1 MIRARPLAGTIGVVL
16 WQAYP
21 VERWAVVQYTD
32 GPFYYVPVGRK
43 HATKQGAWQAVGTV
57 ERFLMEKQDRAAA

>member
-1 MIRARPLAGTIGVVL
+1 MIPTRPPAGTVGVVL
-16 WQAYP
+16 WQASP

-43 HATKQGAWQAVGTV
+43 HATKRSAWQAVGTV
-57 ERFLMEKQDRAAA
+57 ERLLMEKQDKAAA